1 MTFGFIA
8 LSIKLTTR
16 FKLIGVRNLVKAAK
30 QAVFV
35 EFNSAK
41 MISLQHT
48 SSVTILQVHMN

>member
-16 FKLIGVRNLVKAAK
+16 FNLIGVGNLVKAAK

-41 MISLQHT
+41 MISMQHT
-48 SSVTILQVHMN
+48 S